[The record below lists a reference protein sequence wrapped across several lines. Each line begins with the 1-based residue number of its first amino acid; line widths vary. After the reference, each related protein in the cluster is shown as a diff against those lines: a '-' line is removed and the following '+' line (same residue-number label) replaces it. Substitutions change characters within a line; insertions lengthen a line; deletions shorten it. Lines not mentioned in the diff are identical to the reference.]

1 MNTGIGWPTSVALD
15 SRKRIYVTNPSIE
28 RSNNSSVNVYP
39 SLANL
44 AKQPDY
50 PNVRPI
56 ATISGVRTKLT
67 NPKAI
72 ALDSMGSIYVLNVS
86 ANQAGGTMVSGDS
99 VSITVYRSLGDRTGN
114 LDEAPLATIAGP
126 NTKLDM
132 GPMDIAVW
140 GRVYN

>member
-1 MNTGIGWPTSVALD
+1 M
-15 SRKRIYVTNPSIE
+15 
-28 RSNNSSVNVYP
+28 NVYP
-39 SLANL
+39 SLADL

-67 NPKAI
+67 NPEAI

-86 ANQAGGTMVSGDS
+86 ANQASGALAPRDS
-99 VSITVYRSLGDRTGN
+99 ASITVYRSVGDRTGN
-114 LDEAPLATIAGP
+114 LDGAPLATIAGP

-132 GPMDIAVW
+132 GAMNIAVW